1 MSEST
6 ENQEATEE
14 QVEATEETVEAAA
27 EETAEEAVE
36 ASAEETT
43 EEVEAAGAEEAEEED
58 SAPEPVIKQFDNPNL
73 KWYIVN
79 VRTSC
84 ENTAKKAIAEAAR
97 SKGLEEKFGNILVP
111 AENVVELVKGKKAT
125 RSKKFFPGYIFVQM
139 EMLDQTWHLVKNSSK
154 VTGFVGGGT
163 RPPEVPESQVL
174 AVTQQMET
182 GAEKAIPKVKF
193 TIGESVTVIDGPF
206 SNFNGTVEEINQE
219 KGKVKVLVSIFGRPT
234 PVELDFIQVDKS

>member
-6 ENQEATEE
+6 EQQNQEATEE
-14 QVEATEETVEAAA
+14 VVEAAATSEEVSAESVEEEVVEAAA
-27 EETAEEAVE
+27 EESE
-36 ASAEETT
+36 ASAEEA
-43 EEVEAAGAEEAEEED
+43 EPEGA
-58 SAPEPVIKQFDNPNL
+58 VKQFDNPNL

-84 ENTAKKAIAEAAR
+84 ENTAKKSIEERAR
-97 SKGLEEKFGNILVP
+97 SKGMVEKFGNILVP

-139 EMLDQTWHLVKNSSK
+139 EMLDETWHLVKNASK

-163 RPPEVPESQVL
+163 RPPEVPEAQVMQ
-174 AVTQQMET
+174 VTQQMET
-182 GAEKAIPKVKF
+182 GAEKAIPKIKF
-193 TIGESVTVIDGPF
+193 TIGESVMVIDGPF
-206 SNFNGTVEEINQE
+206 SNFNGTVEEVNQE

-234 PVELDFIQVDKS
+234 PVELDFVQVEKS

>member
-6 ENQEATEE
+6 ERTNAEASEE
-14 QVEATEETVEAAA
+14 QVEAAVEETSEEVEVSADTEEESVEAAA
-27 EETAEEAVE
+27 EEAVE
-36 ASAEETT
+36 ATD
-43 EEVEAAGAEEAEEED
+43 EEAEDE
-58 SAPEPVIKQFDNPNL
+58 PESVVKKFDNPNL

-84 ENTAKKAIAEAAR
+84 ENTAKASIEERAR
-97 SKGLEEKFGNILVP
+97 SKGMEQYFGNILVP

-139 EMLDQTWHLVKNSSK
+139 EMVDQAWHLVKNASK

-163 RPPEVPESQVL
+163 RPPEVPESQVMQ
-174 AVTQQMET
+174 VTQQMET
-182 GAEKAIPKVKF
+182 GAEKAIPKIKF
-193 TIGESVTVIDGPF
+193 TVGEAVTVIDGPF
-206 SNFNGTVEEINQE
+206 SNFNGTVEEVNQE

-234 PVELDFIQVDKS
+234 PVELDFIQVEKG